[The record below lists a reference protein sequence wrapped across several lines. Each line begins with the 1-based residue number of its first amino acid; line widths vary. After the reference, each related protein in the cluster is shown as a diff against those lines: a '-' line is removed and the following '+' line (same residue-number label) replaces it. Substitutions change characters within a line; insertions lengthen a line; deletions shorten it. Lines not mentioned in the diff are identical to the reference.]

1 MCYEH
6 LGLQC
11 ITATEE
17 TNTGTRPANW
27 SKGQT
32 GHQTINSRTEEEL
45 LGTICLWPLN
55 TWRHMEIPLEQ
66 TSKLVLVVQAA
77 YGNYVTLRPKCHCC
91 SSALHQWLFSLRL
104 MSPRTYHCQ
113 NICFRL
119 SWLIAQP
126 LIWLLNFHWLC
137 IDSLNSRV
145 LIWLYI
151 GGFVAAPLFTRWY
164 LIPM

>member
-6 LGLQC
+6 LGLHC

-45 LGTICLWPLN
+45 LGTICRWPLN

-66 TSKLVLVVQAA
+66 TSRLVLVVQAA
-77 YGNYVTLRPKCHCC
+77 YGYYVTLRPKCHCC
-91 SSALHQWLFSLRL
+91 SSALHQWLFSLCQ

-113 NICFRL
+113 NICPRL

-137 IDSLNSRV
+137 TDSLNSRV
-145 LIWLYI
+145 FIWLYI